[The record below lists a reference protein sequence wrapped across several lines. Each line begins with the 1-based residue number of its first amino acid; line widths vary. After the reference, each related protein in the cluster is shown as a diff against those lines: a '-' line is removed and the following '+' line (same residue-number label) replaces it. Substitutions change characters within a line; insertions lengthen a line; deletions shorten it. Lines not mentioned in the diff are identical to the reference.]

1 MRNSF
6 PVKLGGCFKGIASRI
21 AATLLLAAFLFA
33 PAGTPARADG
43 FGNCAGSNILL
54 ELRKKDPSR
63 YQTMMDD
70 AANVRNGHSIFW
82 KIEKPGVKPS
92 WLFGTIH
99 SSDERVLKL
108 PAEFRNAF
116 DHINTLV
123 LELKEI
129 SKPNTIAIELLK
141 HPELTML
148 PAEKPLDHIL
158 PAEETAQ
165 IAAALEKKGIPIT
178 SVLRM
183 RPWFLYTS
191 LLMCAPER
199 NSNGGFV
206 LDRQLAVQAE
216 NKGVD
221 VEGLETPLEQFQ
233 AMADLPD
240 DLTMKGLL
248 QAFQLPYNMNDVT
261 ETLIALYLTGNS
273 GLMKAFAD
281 DLSDE
286 KTIEA
291 VFNQRIITDRN
302 EVMAKR
308 IVPYLEKGN
317 VMMAVGALHLPGDQ
331 GVVQLLRKQG
341 YTLTAVN

>member
-21 AATLLLAAFLFA
+21 AAMLLLAAFLFA

-108 PAEFRNAF
+108 PAEFRSAF

-158 PAEETAQ
+158 PADETAQ
-165 IAAALEKKGIPIT
+165 IAAALAKKGIPIT

-216 NKGVD
+216 TKGVD

>member
-1 MRNSF
+1 MRNSSL
-6 PVKLGGCFKGIASRI
+6 VNLGGCFKGIASRI
-21 AATLLLAAFLFA
+21 AATFLLAAFLSV
-33 PAGTPARADG
+33 PAGSPALADNS
-43 FGNCAGSNILL
+43 GNCAGRNILL
-54 ELRKKDPSR
+54 QLRESDPSR
-63 YQTMMDD
+63 YRTMMDD

-82 KIEKPGVKPS
+82 KIEKSGVRPS
-92 WLFGTIH
+92 WLLGTIH

-108 PAEFRNAF
+108 PAEFREAF
-116 DHINTLV
+116 DHIDTLV

-165 IAAALEKKGIPIT
+165 IAAVLERKGIPIT

-199 NSNGGFV
+199 NANGGYV

-216 NKGVD
+216 NNGVD

-248 QAFQLPYNMNDVT
+248 EAFQLPYNMNDAT

-273 GLMKAFAD
+273 GLMRAFAD
-281 DLSDE
+281 DLSDD
-286 KTIEA
+286 KTIDA

-308 IVPYLEKGN
+308 IVPYLERGN

-331 GVVQLLRKQG
+331 GVIQLLRKQG
-341 YTLTAVN
+341 FTVTSVN

>member
-21 AATLLLAAFLFA
+21 AAMLLLAAFLFA

>member
-82 KIEKPGVKPS
+82 KIEKLGVKPS